1 MLIELK
7 DGDTIVVYTPRGAD
21 NKDLIEHLKRM
32 APDGNNVKVLI
43 IESDHAFRM
52 DVYRPPVAPAPVEEH
67 DGWHPWETAPRDG
80 QEIDVWIEPRGRVP
94 EVYFEHDGFFYY
106 DEGEKTS
113 LTGRFGTPSHWRYP
127 PQGPK
132 A

>member
-1 MLIELK
+1 LIELK
-7 DGDTIVVYTPRGAD
+7 DGDTIIIYGNADYMTKDYYSNMAEAMTRGLKDVKVFMASAAQDSIVVYRASPSAT
-21 NKDLIEHLKRM
+21 
-32 APDGNNVKVLI
+32 
-43 IESDHAFRM
+43 
-52 DVYRPPVAPAPVEEH
+52 VEEH

-106 DEGEKTS
+106 DEGDKTS